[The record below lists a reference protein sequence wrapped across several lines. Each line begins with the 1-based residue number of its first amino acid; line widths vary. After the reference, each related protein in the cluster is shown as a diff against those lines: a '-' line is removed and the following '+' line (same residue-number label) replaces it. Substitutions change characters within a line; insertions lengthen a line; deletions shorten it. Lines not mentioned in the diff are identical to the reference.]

1 MSQNTSP
8 SIEPRTPSND
18 MSHATVNRR
27 EFLKTGA
34 AAGASLV
41 IGLYLPT
48 FGPSASHAAAA
59 REPFKP
65 NAWIEILP
73 DSSVIIW
80 TGRSEMG
87 QGVRTAMPMIVAEE
101 LEADWT
107 RVRVAQADADPAYGD
122 QFTVG
127 SRSVRSGFEPLR
139 KAGAAAREMLIG
151 AAALTWNVPREACR
165 ARNGIVEHAPTGRR
179 LGYGDLAARA
189 ATFPVPA
196 DPPLKR
202 PSEFRILGTRVPRV
216 DTPDKVSGAAI
227 FGLDVR
233 VPGMVYAAVARC
245 PVFGGRVRT
254 FDPAPALAVPG
265 VQHVV
270 QISSG
275 VAVVADRTWAAFQ
288 GKKAL
293 KIDWDEGATARWSSD
308 GIWRAFAAA
317 AARPGEVVRTVG
329 DVDANLK
336 AATQTVEAVYQAPYL
351 AHACMEPMNCTAQ
364 VRGGRCEIWAPTQS
378 PQGVQ
383 RAAAR
388 VTGLPLEAITVHVTY
403 LGGGFGRRGGPVDYA
418 TEAVELAQK
427 IAGPVQVVWTREDD
441 IQNALYRPATY
452 NVLRGGLDARGAP
465 LAWSHRLV
473 GPEGGAFLITRGADE
488 LIYRVP
494 HFRLERVIDDP
505 GIPVAPW
512 RGVGPSQN
520 GWVVESFVDELAHAA
535 GKDPYAYRRE
545 LVAGQPRLLGVL
557 DLAAQRAAWGS
568 APPAGRSRGIA
579 LWQFGE
585 TFVAQVAEVSVGSDG
600 EVRVHRVVCA
610 ADCGILVNPDT
621 VEAQLQ
627 SAIVYGLTAALY
639 GEITI
644 DRGRVAQSNFSD
656 YRMLELA
663 EMPEIDVHLVQS
675 EAAPGG
681 VGEAGLPPIAPAVCN
696 AIFAGTG
703 KRIRRLP
710 IGRVA

>member
-1 MSQNTSP
+1 
-8 SIEPRTPSND
+8 
-18 MSHATVNRR
+18 MSHGTVDRR
-27 EFLKTGA
+27 EFLKTGG
-34 AAGASLV
+34 AAGATLL
-41 IGLYLPT
+41 IGLYLPA
-48 FGPSASHAAAA
+48 FDPRPAPAHAP
-59 REPFKP
+59 EPFKP
-65 NAWIEILP
+65 NAWIEIGH
-73 DSSVIIW
+73 DGAVTIW

-107 RVRVAQADADPAYGD
+107 RVRVGQADADPAYGD

-165 ARNGIVEHAPTGRR
+165 ARNGMVEHVPSGRR

-189 ATFPVPA
+189 ATLPVPA
-196 DPPLKR
+196 DPPLKS
-202 PSEFRILGTRVPRV
+202 PSEFRLLGASMPRV
-216 DTPDKVSGAAI
+216 DTPDKVSGTAV
-227 FGLDVR
+227 FGMDVR
-233 VPGMVYAAVARC
+233 VPGMLYAAVARC
-245 PVFGGRVRT
+245 PVFGGRVKA

-265 VQHVV
+265 VQRVV

-275 VAVVADRTWAAFQ
+275 VAVVATGTWPAFQ
-288 GKKAL
+288 GKNAL
-293 KIDWDEGATARWSSD
+293 KVDWDEGATARWSSD
-308 GIWRAFAAA
+308 GIWSAFAAA
-317 AARPGEVVRTVG
+317 AARPGEVIRALG

-336 AATQTVEAVYQAPYL
+336 AAARTVEAVYQAPYL

-364 VRGGRCEIWAPTQS
+364 VRDGRCEIWAPTQN

-383 RAAAR
+383 RAAAQ
-388 VTGLPLEAITVHVTY
+388 VTGLPVESVTVHVTY
-403 LGGGFGRRGGPVDYA
+403 LGGGFGRRGGPIDYA
-418 TEAVELAQK
+418 TEAIELAQK
-427 IAGPVQVVWTREDD
+427 IQMPVQVVWTREDD
-441 IQNALYRPATY
+441 IQNAVYRPATY
-452 NVLRGGLDARGAP
+452 NVLRAGLDARGAP
-465 LAWSHRLV
+465 VAWSHRLV
-473 GPEGGAFLITRGADE
+473 GPAGGAFLLTRGADE
-488 LIYRVP
+488 LIYPLP
-494 HFRLERVIDDP
+494 HFRLERATVDA
-505 GIPVAPW
+505 GIPIGPW

-520 GWVVESFVDELAHAA
+520 GWVVESFVDEVAHAA

-545 LVAGQPRLLGVL
+545 LVAGHPRLLGVL
-557 DLAAQRAAWGS
+557 DLAAQHAAWGS
-568 APPAGRSRGIA
+568 APPVGRSRGIA

-585 TFVAQVAEVSVGSDG
+585 TFLSHVAEVSVASDG
-600 EVRVHRVVCA
+600 AVRVHRVVCA

-644 DRGRVAQSNFSD
+644 ERGRVAQSNFTD
-656 YRMLELA
+656 YRMLGLA
-663 EMPEIDVHLVQS
+663 ETPEIEVHLVRS

-703 KRIRRLP
+703 KRVRRLP
-710 IGRVA
+710 IGVLTP

>member
-41 IGLYLPT
+41 IGLYVPT
-48 FGPSASHAAAA
+48 FDPSASHAAAA

-151 AAALTWNVPREACR
+151 AAALTWSGPGEAGR
-165 ARNGIVEHAPTGRR
+165 ARKVFVEPAPPARR
-179 LGYGDLAARA
+179 LGSGDWAPRA
-189 ATFPVPA
+189 PPSPVPA
-196 DPPLKR
+196 APPLKR

-233 VPGMVYAAVARC
+233 VPGVVYAAVARC

-336 AATQTVEAVYQAPYL
+336 AATQTVETVYQAPYL

-418 TEAVELAQK
+418 TEAVGLAQK
-427 IAGPVQVVWTREDD
+427 IAGAVQVVWTREEDH
-441 IQNALYRPATY
+441 QNALYPSPTY
-452 NVLRGGLDARGAP
+452 NVLRGRLDPRGAP

-535 GKDPYAYRRE
+535 GEDPYAYRRE

-557 DLAAQRAAWGS
+557 DLAAQRAGWGS
-568 APPAGRSRGIA
+568 APPTGRSCGIA

-585 TFVAQVAEVSVGSDG
+585 TFLSQVAEV
-600 EVRVHRVVCA
+600 
-610 ADCGILVNPDT
+610 
-621 VEAQLQ
+621 
-627 SAIVYGLTAALY
+627 
-639 GEITI
+639 
-644 DRGRVAQSNFSD
+644 
-656 YRMLELA
+656 
-663 EMPEIDVHLVQS
+663 
-675 EAAPGG
+675 
-681 VGEAGLPPIAPAVCN
+681 
-696 AIFAGTG
+696 
-703 KRIRRLP
+703 
-710 IGRVA
+710 

>member
-1 MSQNTSP
+1 
-8 SIEPRTPSND
+8 
-18 MSHATVNRR
+18 MSHATVDRR

-34 AAGASLV
+34 AAGATFV
-41 IGLYLPT
+41 IGLYLPA
-48 FGPSASHAAAA
+48 FDRGARHAPEA
-59 REPFKP
+59 FKP
-65 NAWIEILP
+65 NAWIEIGP
-73 DSSVIIW
+73 DGAVTIW

-107 RVRVAQADADPAYGD
+107 RVRVAQADADPVYGD

-165 ARNGIVEHAPTGRR
+165 ARNGFVEHVPTGRR

-189 ATFPVPA
+189 ATLPVPA

-202 PSEFRILGTRVPRV
+202 PSEFRILGQRVLRV

-245 PVFGGRVRT
+245 PVFGGRVQS

-265 VQHVV
+265 VQRVV

-293 KIDWDEGATARWSSD
+293 KIEWDEGATARWSSD
-308 GIWRAFAAA
+308 GISSAFTAA
-317 AARPGEVVRTVG
+317 AARSGEVVRAMG

-336 AATQTVEAVYQAPYL
+336 AAARTVEAVYEAPYL
-351 AHACMEPMNCTAQ
+351 AHACMEPMNCTAH
-364 VRGGRCEIWAPTQS
+364 VPSRGGRCEIWAPTQS

-383 RAAAR
+383 AAAAR
-388 VTGLPLEAITVHVTY
+388 VTGLPVEAITVHVTY

-473 GPEGGAFLITRGADE
+473 GPAGGAFMITRGADE
-488 LIYRVP
+488 LIYPVP
-494 HFRLERVIDDP
+494 HFRLERVIEDP
-505 GIPVAPW
+505 GVPVAPW

-520 GWVVESFVDELAHAA
+520 GWVVESFVDELGHAA

-545 LVAGQPRLLGVL
+545 LVAGHPRLVQVL
-557 DLAAQRAAWGS
+557 DLAAERAGWSS
-568 APPAGRSRGIA
+568 APPAGRARGIA

-585 TFVAQVAEVSVGSDG
+585 TYLAQVAEVSVGSDG
-600 EVRVHRVVCA
+600 GVRVHRVVCA

-627 SAIVYGLTAALY
+627 GAIVYGLTAALY

-644 DRGRVAQSNFSD
+644 ERGRVAQSNFSD

-663 EMPEIDVHLVQS
+663 EMPEIEVHLVQS

-696 AIFAGTG
+696 AVFAGTG
-703 KRIRRLP
+703 KRVRRLP
-710 IGRVA
+710 IGRLV

>member
-1 MSQNTSP
+1 MN
-8 SIEPRTPSND
+8 
-18 MSHATVNRR
+18 HATVDRR

-34 AAGASLV
+34 AAGATLV
-41 IGLYLPT
+41 LGLYLPA
-48 FGPSASHAAAA
+48 FDPRGAHAATAP
-59 REPFKP
+59 EPFKP
-65 NAWIEILP
+65 NAWIEIGP
-73 DSSVIIW
+73 DGAVTIW

-151 AAALTWNVPREACR
+151 AAALTWNVPRDACR
-165 ARNGIVEHAPTGRR
+165 ARNGMVEHMPTGRR

-189 ATFPVPA
+189 ATLAVPA
-196 DPPLKR
+196 DPPLKS
-202 PSEFRILGTRVPRV
+202 PSEFRLLGASMPRV
-216 DTPDKVSGAAI
+216 DTPDKVSGAAV
-227 FGLDVR
+227 FGMDVR

-245 PVFGGRVRT
+245 PVFGGRVKG

-265 VQHVV
+265 VQRVV

-275 VAVVADRTWAAFQ
+275 VAVVAAGTWAAFQ
-288 GKKAL
+288 GKQAL
-293 KIDWDEGATARWSSD
+293 KIEWDEGATARWSSD
-308 GIWRAFAAA
+308 GIWSAFAAA
-317 AARPGEVVRTVG
+317 AERPGEVVQAVG

-336 AATQTVEAVYQAPYL
+336 AAARTVEAVYQAPYL
-351 AHACMEPMNCTAQ
+351 AHACMEPMNCTAH
-364 VRGGRCEIWAPTQS
+364 VRDGRGEIWAPTQN
-378 PQGVQ
+378 PQGV
-383 RAAAR
+383 RASAAQ
-388 VTGLPLEAITVHVTY
+388 VTGLPVESVTVHVTY
-403 LGGGFGRRGGPVDYA
+403 LGGGFGRRGGPTDYA
-418 TEAVELAQK
+418 TEAVELAHK
-427 IAGPVQVVWTREDD
+427 IQVPVQVVWTREDD
-441 IQNALYRPATY
+441 IQNAVYRPATY
-452 NVLRGGLDARGAP
+452 NVLRAGLDARGAP
-465 LAWSHRLV
+465 VAWSHRLV
-473 GPEGGAFLITRGADE
+473 GPVGGSFLLTRGADE
-488 LIYRVP
+488 LIYPVP
-494 HFRLERVIDDP
+494 HFRLERATVDAGVPI
-505 GIPVAPW
+505 GPW

-535 GKDPYAYRRE
+535 GKDPYAYRRD
-545 LVAGQPRLLGVL
+545 LVASQPRLLRVL
-557 DLAAQRAAWGS
+557 DLAAQHAGWGS

-579 LWQFGE
+579 LWRFGE
-585 TFVAQVAEVSVGSDG
+585 TFLAHVAEVSVASDG
-600 EVRVHRVVCA
+600 AVRVHRVVCA

-644 DRGRVAQSNFSD
+644 ERGRVVQSNFSD
-656 YRMLELA
+656 YRMLGLA
-663 EMPEIDVHLVQS
+663 ETPEMEVHLVRS

-710 IGRVA
+710 IGRVV

>member
-1 MSQNTSP
+1 
-8 SIEPRTPSND
+8 

-34 AAGASLV
+34 SAGATLV
-41 IGLYLPT
+41 IGLYLPA
-48 FGPSASHAAAA
+48 FDPRASHAPAA

-65 NAWIEILP
+65 NAWIEIQP
-73 DSSVIIW
+73 DGVVTIW

-107 RVRVAQADADPAYGD
+107 RVRVAQADADPTYGD

-151 AAALTWNVPREACR
+151 AAALTWNVPRDACR
-165 ARNGIVEHAPTGRR
+165 ARNGMVEHVSTGRR
-179 LGYGDLAARA
+179 LGFGELAARA
-189 ATFPVPA
+189 ATLPVPA
-196 DPPLKR
+196 DPPLK
-202 PSEFRILGTRVPRV
+202 PSSEFRILGTRVPRV
-216 DTPDKVSGAAI
+216 DTPDKVSGTAV
-227 FGLDVR
+227 FGMDVR

-265 VQHVV
+265 VQRVV
-270 QISSG
+270 EISSG
-275 VAVVADRTWAAFQ
+275 VAVVAERTWAAFQ

-293 KIDWDEGATARWSSD
+293 KIEWDEGTAARWSND
-308 GIWRAFAAA
+308 GIWSAFASA
-317 AARPGEVVRTVG
+317 AAREGQVVRAVG
-329 DVDANLK
+329 DVDEGLRG
-336 AATQTVEAVYQAPYL
+336 AARTIEAVYQAPYL
-351 AHACMEPMNCTAQ
+351 AHACMEPMNCTAH

-383 RAAAR
+383 QAAAR
-388 VTGLPLEAITVHVTY
+388 VSGLPVEAITVHVTY

-427 IAGPVQVVWTREDD
+427 IAVPVQVAWTREDD

-465 LAWSHRLV
+465 VAWSHRLV
-473 GPEGGAFLITRGADE
+473 APDGGSFMITRGADE
-488 LIYRVP
+488 LIYPVP
-494 HFRLERVIDDP
+494 NFRLDRVIEDP
-505 GIPVAPW
+505 GVPVAPW

-545 LVAGQPRLLGVL
+545 LVRGHARLSGVL
-557 DLAAQRAAWGS
+557 DLAAERAGWGS
-568 APPAGRSRGIA
+568 APPAGRSHGIA

-600 EVRVHRVVCA
+600 GVRVHRVVCA
-610 ADCGILVNPDT
+610 ADCGIIVNPDT
-621 VEAQLQ
+621 VEAQMQ
-627 SAIVYGLTAALY
+627 SSIVYGLTAALY

-644 DRGRVAQSNFSD
+644 ERGRVAQSNFND
-656 YRMLELA
+656 YRMLQLA
-663 EMPEIDVHLVQS
+663 EMPEIEVHLVRS

-703 KRIRRLP
+703 KRVRRLP
-710 IGRVA
+710 IVLTP